1 MAERF
6 ADVGDL
12 TLCYETFGDPRD
24 PTLLLIMGLGA
35 QMIEWRDELCADIA
49 GRGFHVV
56 RFDNRDA
63 GLSTFF
69 DGEVN
74 IFDIAAQTM
83 QGEPV
88 DVPYLL
94 ADMADDAAGLLDR
107 MDVAR
112 AHVVGVS
119 LGGMIAQT
127 LAIRHPSRVL
137 SLTSIMSTT
146 GDPDVGQPHPEAL
159 QILASPPPQTREEA
173 AERRVVAHHVWG
185 SPGLTSEDEL
195 RARAGES
202 WDRQHD
208 PHGVIRQLAAILA
221 SGSRSDALRQ
231 LAVPTLVI
239 HGTADKLIDP
249 SGGDRTAE
257 VVPDAKLVAIEGM
270 GHDLP
275 GPLWPQLVDEIVSHA
290 RRAQTDIAGG

>member
-12 TLCYETFGDPRD
+12 TLCYETFGDPGD
-24 PTLLLIMGLGA
+24 PTLLLIMGLGG
-35 QMIEWRDELCADIA
+35 QMIEWHDELCAELA
-49 GRGFHVV
+49 GHGFHVV

-69 DGEVN
+69 DAEVD
-74 IFDIAAQTM
+74 IFDVAARAM

-88 DVPYLL
+88 EVPYLL
-94 ADMADDAAGLLDR
+94 ADMADDAAGLLDHIG
-107 MDVAR
+107 VVQ

-127 LAIRHPSRVL
+127 LAIRHPDQVA

-146 GDPDVGQPHPEAL
+146 GDPDVGQPHPEAM
-159 QILASPPPQTREEA
+159 QILASPPPQSREQA
-173 AERRVVAHHVWG
+173 QDRRVAAHHVWG

-195 RARAGES
+195 RAAAGRS
-202 WDRQHD
+202 WDRRHD

-221 SGSRSDALRQ
+221 SGSRSDALRH
-231 LAVPTLVI
+231 LTVPTLVI

-257 VVPDAKLVAIEGM
+257 VVPDAKLVVIEGM

-275 GPLWPQLVDEIVSHA
+275 QPLWPQLVDEIVSHA
-290 RRAQTDIAGG
+290 HRAQADIAGG